1 MKHRKKIVKLGR
13 MSSHRNAMF
22 SNMAGSFF
30 THKKIHTTLPKAR
43 GVESLIERLITWG
56 KEGTI
61 HARRLA
67 FSILKSRTLVKIL
80 FTEIAPKMAN
90 RRGGYTRI
98 LKAGV
103 RAGDGAPMAILEL
116 VGQEAVESKE
126 ETKGKKKEKK
136 VEKVE
141 KKEEKQKEKKK
152 AKEKP
157 AKEKKEK

>member
-1 MKHRKKIVKLGR
+1 MKHRKRIVKLGR

-30 THKKIHTTLPKAR
+30 VHKKIHTTLPKAR

-67 FSILKSRTLVKIL
+67 FSILKNRTLVKIL

-116 VGQEAVESKE
+116 VDHETVELKE
-126 ETKGKKKEKK
+126 EIKGKKKEKK
-136 VEKVE
+136 VEKKE
-141 KKEEKQKEKKK
+141 KKQKENEK